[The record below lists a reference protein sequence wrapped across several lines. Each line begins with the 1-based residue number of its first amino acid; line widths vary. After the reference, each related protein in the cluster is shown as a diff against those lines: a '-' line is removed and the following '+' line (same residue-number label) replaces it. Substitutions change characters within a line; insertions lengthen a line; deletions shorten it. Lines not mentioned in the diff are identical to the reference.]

1 MLSGLVPI
9 CLKGKAEKLSTG
21 SVLSCL
27 ACYGGGVI
35 LATCFTHMMRAA
47 KAVKKTLIDAIEN
60 IQPNGTSNWEDGLR
74 LAFHTF
80 NYSRNIRQSTFCEQA
95 IVLFTDETGQRVD
108 VRHLNLY

>member
-1 MLSGLVPI
+1 MF
-9 CLKGKAEKLSTG
+9 AEFNKKPFPAKFL
-21 SVLSCL
+21 
-27 ACYGGGVI
+27 
-35 LATCFTHMMRAA
+35 TCFTHMMRAA